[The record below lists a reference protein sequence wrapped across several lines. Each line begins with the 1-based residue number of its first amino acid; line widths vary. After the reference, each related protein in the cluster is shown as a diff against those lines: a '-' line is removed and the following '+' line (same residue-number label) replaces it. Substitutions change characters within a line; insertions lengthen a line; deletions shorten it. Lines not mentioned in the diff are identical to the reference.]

1 MNDIENTIEQIHHA
15 NREKIMQESH
25 LPQNQMGIRSL
36 ALRLS
41 IAAMGI
47 IAVIVT
53 CIMLYPHQEAK
64 PSYIAKAEVQHSEP
78 QPIQQKQISSP
89 SKPDQHTARTYAYSE
104 TSEGIRVYCENN
116 CNADEVIQ
124 QMQSVILT
132 LK

>member
-15 NREKIMQESH
+15 NREKILQESI
-25 LPQNQMGIRSL
+25 LPQNQRRNNAL

-53 CIMLYPHQEAK
+53 CIMLYSRQQTK
-64 PSYIAKAEVQHSEP
+64 PSYIAKAEVQHPIS
-78 QPIQQKQISSP
+78 QPIPQQESFP
-89 SKPDQHTARTYAYSE
+89 SKPVQHKEKTYAYSE

>member
-25 LPQNQMGIRSL
+25 LSQNQRRTNSL

-53 CIMLYPHQEAK
+53 CIMLYPRQESK
-64 PSYIAKAEVQHSEP
+64 PSYIAKAEVQHPTP
-78 QPIQQKQISSP
+78 QPLQQKQVSAP
-89 SKPDQHTARTYAYSE
+89 SKPIQHKEKTYAYSE

-124 QMQSVILT
+124 QLQSVILT

>member
-1 MNDIENTIEQIHHA
+1 MNDIENTIEQIHSA
-15 NREKIMQESH
+15 NREKILQESH
-25 LPQNQMGIRSL
+25 LSQNQRRTNSL

-47 IAVIVT
+47 IAVIAT
-53 CIMLYPHQEAK
+53 CIMFYPRQETK
-64 PSYIAKAEVQHSEP
+64 PSYIAKADVQQPVS
-78 QPIQQKQISSP
+78 QPIPQVSSP

>member
-15 NREKIMQESH
+15 NREKILQESH
-25 LPQNQMGIRSL
+25 LPQNQRGIRSL

-53 CIMLYPHQEAK
+53 CIMLYPRQQTK
-64 PSYIAKAEVQHSEP
+64 PSYIAKAEVQHPTP

-89 SKPDQHTARTYAYSE
+89 SKPVQHTARTYAYSE

>member
-15 NREKIMQESH
+15 NRKKIMQESY
-25 LPQNQMGIRSL
+25 LPQNQKRDNPL

-53 CIMLYPHQEAK
+53 CIMLYPRQQ
-64 PSYIAKAEVQHSEP
+64 PNPPYIAKADVQHPTP
-78 QPIQQKQISSP
+78 QPIQQVSSP
-89 SKPDQHTARTYAYSE
+89 SNPVLHTKETYAYSE

-124 QMQSVILT
+124 QMKSVILT

>member
-1 MNDIENTIEQIHHA
+1 MNDIENTIEQIHSA
-15 NREKIMQESH
+15 NREKILQESH
-25 LPQNQMGIRSL
+25 LPQNQRGNSSL

-53 CIMLYPHQEAK
+53 CIMLYPHQESK

-78 QPIQQKQISSP
+78 HPIQQKQVSAP
-89 SKPDQHTARTYAYSE
+89 SKPIQHTEKTYAYSE